1 MSFKLVV
8 HHWVHGDEALFPD
21 AHIVY
26 EGEGGKAEA

>member
-1 MSFKLVV
+1 MV

-21 AHIVY
+21 ATHIVY